1 MSYLR
6 SQLGVKDKELFLI
19 VQQAVAEGELWNA
32 EVVSKLVLEPE
43 AEKLVVDLPDTQDN
57 IS

>member
-32 EVVSKLVLEPE
+32 EVVSKLVPEPE
-43 AEKLVVDLPDTQDN
+43 EEKLVVDLPDNT